1 MLILTQFSYLGH
13 KYLLDTGKN
22 GRGVYGLQKTQMA
35 NAKNGIICAPSGRSG
50 SGVERGGRRPRSTPF
65 TALEVVKGYVSHKD
79 VYEVV
84 TAGPGQVW
92 GHARLGGRTGVWLLK
107 GPLSPT

>member
-35 NAKNGIICAPSGRSG
+35 MQEMESLAPHLEGAAPEWGRG
-50 SGVERGGRRPRSTPF
+50 ARRPRSPCSTPF
-65 TALEVVKGYVSHKD
+65 PALEVVKGYLPHKD

-84 TAGPGQVW
+84 TAIRAW
-92 GHARLGGRTGVWLLK
+92 TGVGTCQTGCKNWGLAA
-107 GPLSPT
+107 